1 MSIKL
6 FKDSDGQP
14 KLGVAMSL
22 CGYCGEPMGVALG
35 GKDIDEVGSK
45 GAVFSDEPCDT
56 CKHNMEI
63 GIMIVETQDKQD
75 GVSNPYRTGRYIVIT
90 EDSFKRIFTINEKD
104 KLSRFFYMEESL
116 FERVFDEVMKE
127 GETK

>member
-22 CGYCGEPMGVALG
+22 CRYCGEPMGVALG
-35 GKDIDEVGSK
+35 GKSVDDIGAK

-90 EDSFKRIFTINEKD
+90 EDSFKRIFTINKKD

-116 FERVFDEVMKE
+116 FERVFDEAMKE
-127 GETK
+127 GEAK